1 MRSLFLSA
9 VGLTILF
16 SMVAKPAMSSPQKLS
31 IAQVRTLKNAV
42 AVLNYS
48 PDLTTITSTCA
59 AEMLQ
64 YLPVTINTQD
74 PMASIAGLFQ
84 EKIHLSPEQ
93 LTQLLKNNAQFAAFT
108 AMEILPVPTCES
120 REALIDFA
128 EQYSNNLTALELST
142 PLEPWLHFFE
152 APVKVAAM
160 DPAKLKSMIDASHSL
175 VVVEVKPKQVLTPLQ
190 QANYLHIDDKSSF
203 VFEVQQGWSA
213 ISPRYLGLHIF
224 MDAQNYSQHP
234 KRWFLLLD
242 ANFHP
247 KTVLHGAQMQQAL
260 QLLGS
265 PDWSFDRQ
273 GDLLRATNPS
283 SRN

>member
-48 PDLTTITSTCA
+48 PYLTTITSTCA
-59 AEMLQ
+59 AEVLQ

-128 EQYSNNLTALELST
+128 EQYSNNLTALELSA

-234 KRWFLLLD
+234 KRWFLMLD